1 MDEKGNSMTNTHC
14 TKGIILAGGTGSR
27 LYPLTHVVS
36 KQLLPIY
43 DKPMVYYPLSTLLL
57 AGIRDLLVISSP
69 QDIGHFESLLG
80 TGEQLGVNINYA
92 IQEKPEGLAQSFVV
106 GREFIG
112 NDHVA
117 LVLGDNIFYG
127 QGFRGMLKRAA
138 AQASGATVFGY
149 PVKDPERYGV
159 VAFDD
164 NGNAIELVEKPSRPP
179 SNYAVPGLYF
189 YDNQVIEIAAN
200 LQPSARGEYEITD
213 VNREYLSRGQ
223 LRVEKFTRGF
233 AWLDT
238 GTHETLIQ
246 AGDFV
251 QTIEQR
257 QGLKIACIEEI
268 AYLMGY
274 IDLEQLD
281 RLAREIP
288 NQYGQYLKD
297 IVSREQA

>member
-1 MDEKGNSMTNTHC
+1 MTETTSC
-14 TKGIILAGGTGSR
+14 KKGIILAGGTGSR
-27 LYPLTHVVS
+27 LYPLTRVIS

-43 DKPMVYYPLSTLLL
+43 DKPMIYYPLSTLML
-57 AGIRDLLVISSP
+57 AGVRDLLIISSP
-69 QDIGHFESLLG
+69 QDIGHFQSLLG
-80 TGEQLGVNINYA
+80 SGEQLGISIRYA
-92 IQEKPEGLAQSFVV
+92 VQEKPEGLAQSFIV

-112 NDHVA
+112 NDPVA

-127 QGFRGMLKRAA
+127 QGFRSMLRRAA
-138 AQASGATVFGY
+138 SQSTGATVFGY

-159 VAFDD
+159 VAF
-164 NGNAIELVEKPSRPP
+164 NEQGEPTELVEKPVAPP

-189 YDNQVIEIAAN
+189 YDNQVVEIASN

-213 VNREYLSRGQ
+213 VNKEYLSRGE
-223 LRVEKFTRGF
+223 LRVELFTRGF

-274 IDLEQLD
+274 IDREQLAS
-281 RLAREIP
+281 LAQQIP
-288 NQYGQYLKD
+288 NQYGQYLKE
-297 IVSREQA
+297 IVARESN

>member
-1 MDEKGNSMTNTHC
+1 MTETNSC
-14 TKGIILAGGTGSR
+14 KKGIILAGGTGSR
-27 LYPLTHVVS
+27 LYPLTRVIS

-43 DKPMVYYPLSTLLL
+43 DKPMIYYPLSTLML
-57 AGIRDLLVISSP
+57 AGVRDLLIISSP
-69 QDIGHFESLLG
+69 QDIGHFQALLG
-80 TGEQLGVNINYA
+80 SGEQLGISIRYA
-92 IQEKPEGLAQSFVV
+92 VQEKPEGLAQSFIV

-112 NDHVA
+112 NDPVA

-127 QGFRGMLKRAA
+127 QGFRSMLRRAA
-138 AQASGATVFGY
+138 SQSTGATVFGY

-159 VAFDD
+159 VAF
-164 NGNAIELVEKPSRPP
+164 NEQGEPTELVEKPADPP

-189 YDNQVIEIAAN
+189 YDNQVVEIASN

-213 VNREYLSRGQ
+213 VNKEYLSRGE
-223 LRVEKFTRGF
+223 LRVELFTRGF

-274 IDLEQLD
+274 IDREQLAS
-281 RLAREIP
+281 LAQQIP
-288 NQYGQYLKD
+288 NQYGQYLKE
-297 IVSREQA
+297 IVARESN

>member
-1 MDEKGNSMTNTHC
+1 MTETTSC
-14 TKGIILAGGTGSR
+14 KKGIILAGGTGSR
-27 LYPLTHVVS
+27 LYPLTRVIS

-43 DKPMVYYPLSTLLL
+43 DKPMIYYPLSTLML
-57 AGIRDLLVISSP
+57 AGVRDLLIISSP
-69 QDIGHFESLLG
+69 QDIGHFQSLLG
-80 TGEQLGVNINYA
+80 SGEQLGISIRYA
-92 IQEKPEGLAQSFVV
+92 VQEKPEGLAQSFIV

-112 NDHVA
+112 NDPVA

-127 QGFRGMLKRAA
+127 QGFRSMLRRAA
-138 AQASGATVFGY
+138 SQSTGATVFGY

-159 VAFDD
+159 VAF
-164 NGNAIELVEKPSRPP
+164 NEQGEPTELVEKPAAPP

-189 YDNQVIEIAAN
+189 YDNQVVEIASN

-213 VNREYLSRGQ
+213 VNKEYLSRGE
-223 LRVEKFTRGF
+223 LRVELFTRGF

-274 IDLEQLD
+274 IDREQLAS
-281 RLAREIP
+281 LAQQIP
-288 NQYGQYLKD
+288 NQYGQYLKE
-297 IVSREQA
+297 IVARESN

>member
-1 MDEKGNSMTNTHC
+1 MTETTSC
-14 TKGIILAGGTGSR
+14 KKGIILAGGTGSR
-27 LYPLTHVVS
+27 LYPLTRVIS

-43 DKPMVYYPLSTLLL
+43 DKPMIYYPLSTLML
-57 AGIRDLLVISSP
+57 AGVRDLLIISSP
-69 QDIGHFESLLG
+69 QDIGHFQSLLG
-80 TGEQLGVNINYA
+80 SGEQLGISIRYA
-92 IQEKPEGLAQSFVV
+92 VQEKPEGLAQSFIV

-112 NDHVA
+112 NDPVA

-127 QGFRGMLKRAA
+127 QGFRSMLRRAA
-138 AQASGATVFGY
+138 SQSTGATVFGY

-159 VAFDD
+159 VAF
-164 NGNAIELVEKPSRPP
+164 NEQGEPTELVEKPADPP

-189 YDNQVIEIAAN
+189 YDNQVVEIASN

-213 VNREYLSRGQ
+213 VNKEYLSRGE
-223 LRVEKFTRGF
+223 LRVELFTRGF

-274 IDLEQLD
+274 IDREQLAS
-281 RLAREIP
+281 LAQQIP
-288 NQYGQYLKD
+288 NQYGQYLKE
-297 IVSREQA
+297 IVARESN

>member
-1 MDEKGNSMTNTHC
+1 MTETTSC
-14 TKGIILAGGTGSR
+14 KKGIILAGGTGSR
-27 LYPLTHVVS
+27 LYPLTRVIS

-43 DKPMVYYPLSTLLL
+43 DKPMIYYPLSTLML
-57 AGIRDLLVISSP
+57 AGVRDLLIISSP
-69 QDIGHFESLLG
+69 QDIGHFQSLLG
-80 TGEQLGVNINYA
+80 SGEQLGISIRYA
-92 IQEKPEGLAQSFVV
+92 VQEKPEGLAQSFIV

-112 NDHVA
+112 NDPVA

-127 QGFRGMLKRAA
+127 QGFRSMLRRAA
-138 AQASGATVFGY
+138 SQSSGATVFGY

-159 VAFDD
+159 VAF
-164 NGNAIELVEKPSRPP
+164 NEQGEPTELVEKPVDPP

-189 YDNQVIEIAAN
+189 YDNQVVEIASN

-213 VNREYLSRGQ
+213 VNKEYLSRGE
-223 LRVEKFTRGF
+223 LRVELFTRGF

-274 IDLEQLD
+274 IDREQLAS
-281 RLAREIP
+281 LAQQIP
-288 NQYGQYLKD
+288 NQYGQYLKE
-297 IVSREQA
+297 IVARESN

>member
-1 MDEKGNSMTNTHC
+1 MTETNSC
-14 TKGIILAGGTGSR
+14 KKGIILAGGTGSR
-27 LYPLTHVVS
+27 LYPLTHVIS

-43 DKPMVYYPLSTLLL
+43 DKPMIYYPLSTLML
-57 AGIRDLLVISSP
+57 AGVRDLLIISSP
-69 QDIGHFESLLG
+69 QDIGHFQALLG
-80 TGEQLGVNINYA
+80 SGEQLGISIRYA
-92 IQEKPEGLAQSFVV
+92 VQEKPEGLAQSFIV

-112 NDHVA
+112 NDPVA

-127 QGFRGMLKRAA
+127 QGFRSMLRRAA
-138 AQASGATVFGY
+138 SQSTGATVFGY

-159 VAFDD
+159 VAF
-164 NGNAIELVEKPSRPP
+164 NEQGEPTELVEKPADPP

-189 YDNQVIEIAAN
+189 YDNQVVEIASN

-213 VNREYLSRGQ
+213 VNKEYLSRGE
-223 LRVEKFTRGF
+223 LRVELFTRGF

-274 IDLEQLD
+274 IDREQLAS
-281 RLAREIP
+281 LAQQIP
-288 NQYGQYLKD
+288 NQYGQYLKE
-297 IVSREQA
+297 IVARESN

>member
-1 MDEKGNSMTNTHC
+1 MTKTHR

-43 DKPMVYYPLSTLLL
+43 DKPMVYYPLSTLML
-57 AGIRDLLVISSP
+57 AGIRELLVISSP
-69 QDIGHFESLLG
+69 KDLIHFEALLG
-80 TGEQLGVNINYA
+80 SGEQLGINISYA
-92 IQEKPEGLAQSFVV
+92 VQDKPEGLAQSFTV

-112 NDHVA
+112 DDHVA

-127 QGFRGMLKRAA
+127 QGFRSMLKRAA
-138 AQASGATVFGY
+138 SQEHGATVFGY

-159 VAFDD
+159 VAFDKND
-164 NGNAIELVEKPSRPP
+164 IPIELVEKPSHPP
-179 SNYAVPGLYF
+179 SNYAIPGLYF
-189 YDNQVIEIAAN
+189 YDNQVVEIAAN
-200 LQPSARGEYEITD
+200 LEPSARGEYEITD

-268 AYLMGY
+268 AYLMEY
-274 IDLEQLD
+274 IDLQQLD
-281 RLAREIP
+281 RLAQKIP
-288 NQYGQYLKD
+288 NQYGQYLKE
-297 IVSREQA
+297 IVIRENT

>member
-1 MDEKGNSMTNTHC
+1 MTETTSC
-14 TKGIILAGGTGSR
+14 KKGIILAGGTGSR
-27 LYPLTHVVS
+27 LYPLTRVIS

-43 DKPMVYYPLSTLLL
+43 DKPMIYYPLSTLML
-57 AGIRDLLVISSP
+57 AGVRDLLIISSP
-69 QDIGHFESLLG
+69 QDIGHFQSLLG
-80 TGEQLGVNINYA
+80 SGEQLGISIRYA
-92 IQEKPEGLAQSFVV
+92 VQEKPEGLAQSFIV

-112 NDHVA
+112 NDPVA

-127 QGFRGMLKRAA
+127 QGFRSMLRRAA
-138 AQASGATVFGY
+138 SQSSGATVFGY

-159 VAFDD
+159 VAF
-164 NGNAIELVEKPSRPP
+164 NEQGEPTELVEKPVAPP

-189 YDNQVIEIAAN
+189 YDNQVVEIASN

-213 VNREYLSRGQ
+213 VNKEYLSRGE
-223 LRVEKFTRGF
+223 LRVELFTRGF

-274 IDLEQLD
+274 IDREQLAS
-281 RLAREIP
+281 LAQQIP
-288 NQYGQYLKD
+288 NQYGQYLKE
-297 IVSREQA
+297 IVARESN

>member
-1 MDEKGNSMTNTHC
+1 MTETTSC
-14 TKGIILAGGTGSR
+14 KKGIILAGGTGSR
-27 LYPLTHVVS
+27 LYPLTRVIS

-43 DKPMVYYPLSTLLL
+43 DKPMIYYPLSTLML
-57 AGIRDLLVISSP
+57 AGVRDLLIISSP
-69 QDIGHFESLLG
+69 QDIGHFQSLLG
-80 TGEQLGVNINYA
+80 SGEQLGISIRYA
-92 IQEKPEGLAQSFVV
+92 VQEKPEGLAQSFIV

-112 NDHVA
+112 NDPVA

-127 QGFRGMLKRAA
+127 QGFRSMLRRAA
-138 AQASGATVFGY
+138 SQSTGATVFGY

-159 VAFDD
+159 VAF
-164 NGNAIELVEKPSRPP
+164 NEQGEPTELVEKPTDPP

-189 YDNQVIEIAAN
+189 YDNQVVEIASN

-213 VNREYLSRGQ
+213 VNKEYLSRGE
-223 LRVEKFTRGF
+223 LRVELFTRGF

-274 IDLEQLD
+274 IDREQLAS
-281 RLAREIP
+281 LAQQIP
-288 NQYGQYLKD
+288 NQYGQYLKE
-297 IVSREQA
+297 IVARESN

>member
-1 MDEKGNSMTNTHC
+1 MTETTSC
-14 TKGIILAGGTGSR
+14 KKGIILAGGTGSR
-27 LYPLTHVVS
+27 LYPLTRVIS

-43 DKPMVYYPLSTLLL
+43 DKPMIYYPLSTLML
-57 AGIRDLLVISSP
+57 AGIRDLLIISSP
-69 QDIGHFESLLG
+69 QDIGHFQSLLG
-80 TGEQLGVNINYA
+80 SGEQLGISIRYA
-92 IQEKPEGLAQSFVV
+92 VQEKPEGLAQSFIV

-112 NDHVA
+112 NDPVA

-127 QGFRGMLKRAA
+127 QGFRSMLRRAA
-138 AQASGATVFGY
+138 SQSTGATVFGY

-159 VAFDD
+159 VAF
-164 NGNAIELVEKPSRPP
+164 NEQGEPTELVEKPVDPP

-189 YDNQVIEIAAN
+189 YDNQVVEIASN

-213 VNREYLSRGQ
+213 VNKEYLSRGE
-223 LRVEKFTRGF
+223 LRVELFTRGF

-274 IDLEQLD
+274 IDREQLAS
-281 RLAREIP
+281 LAQQIP
-288 NQYGQYLKD
+288 NQYGQYLKE
-297 IVSREQA
+297 IVARESN

>member
-1 MDEKGNSMTNTHC
+1 MTETTSC
-14 TKGIILAGGTGSR
+14 KKGIILAGGTGSR
-27 LYPLTHVVS
+27 LYPLTRVIS

-43 DKPMVYYPLSTLLL
+43 DKPMIYYPLSTLML
-57 AGIRDLLVISSP
+57 AGVRDLLIISSP
-69 QDIGHFESLLG
+69 QDIGHFQSLLG
-80 TGEQLGVNINYA
+80 SGEQLGISIRYA
-92 IQEKPEGLAQSFVV
+92 VQEKPEGLAQSFIV

-112 NDHVA
+112 NDPVA

-127 QGFRGMLKRAA
+127 QGFRSMLRRAA
-138 AQASGATVFGY
+138 SQSSGATVFGY

-159 VAFDD
+159 VAF
-164 NGNAIELVEKPSRPP
+164 NEQGEPTELVEKPVAPP

-189 YDNQVIEIAAN
+189 YDNQVVEIASN
-200 LQPSARGEYEITD
+200 LQPSARGEYEIPD
-213 VNREYLSRGQ
+213 VNKEYLSRGE
-223 LRVEKFTRGF
+223 LRVELFTRGF

-274 IDLEQLD
+274 IDREQLAS
-281 RLAREIP
+281 LAQQIP
-288 NQYGQYLKD
+288 NQYGQYLKE
-297 IVSREQA
+297 IVARESN

>member
-1 MDEKGNSMTNTHC
+1 MTETTSC
-14 TKGIILAGGTGSR
+14 KKGIILAGGTGSR
-27 LYPLTHVVS
+27 LYPLTRVIS

-43 DKPMVYYPLSTLLL
+43 DKPMIYYPLSTLML
-57 AGIRDLLVISSP
+57 AGVRDLLIISSP
-69 QDIGHFESLLG
+69 QDIGHFQSLLG
-80 TGEQLGVNINYA
+80 SGEQLGISIRYA
-92 IQEKPEGLAQSFVV
+92 VQEKPEGLAQSFIV

-112 NDHVA
+112 NDPIA

-127 QGFRGMLKRAA
+127 QGFRSMLRRAA
-138 AQASGATVFGY
+138 SQSTGATVFGY

-159 VAFDD
+159 VAF
-164 NGNAIELVEKPSRPP
+164 NEQGEPTELVEKPADPP

-189 YDNQVIEIAAN
+189 YDNQVVEIASN

-213 VNREYLSRGQ
+213 VNKEYLSRGE
-223 LRVEKFTRGF
+223 LRVELFTRGF

-274 IDLEQLD
+274 IDREQLAS
-281 RLAREIP
+281 LAQQIP
-288 NQYGQYLKD
+288 NQYGQYLKE
-297 IVSREQA
+297 IVARESN

>member
-1 MDEKGNSMTNTHC
+1 MTKTHH

-43 DKPMVYYPLSTLLL
+43 DKPMVYYPLSTLML
-57 AGIRDLLVISSP
+57 AGIRELLVISSP
-69 QDIGHFESLLG
+69 KDLIHFEALLG
-80 TGEQLGVNINYA
+80 SGEQLGINISYA
-92 IQEKPEGLAQSFVV
+92 VQDKPEGLAQSFTV

-112 NDHVA
+112 DDHVA

-127 QGFRGMLKRAA
+127 QGFRSMLKRASS
-138 AQASGATVFGY
+138 QEHGATVFGY

-159 VAFDD
+159 VAFDKND
-164 NGNAIELVEKPSRPP
+164 MPIELVEKPSHPP
-179 SNYAVPGLYF
+179 SNYAIPGLYF
-189 YDNQVIEIAAN
+189 YDNQVVEIAAN
-200 LQPSARGEYEITD
+200 LEPSARGEYEITD

-268 AYLMGY
+268 AYLMEY
-274 IDLEQLD
+274 IDLQQLD
-281 RLAREIP
+281 RLAQKIP
-288 NQYGQYLKD
+288 NQYGQYLKE
-297 IVSREQA
+297 IVIRENA

>member
-1 MDEKGNSMTNTHC
+1 MTETTSC
-14 TKGIILAGGTGSR
+14 KKGIILAGGTGSR
-27 LYPLTHVVS
+27 LYPLTRVIS

-43 DKPMVYYPLSTLLL
+43 DKPMIYYPLSTMML
-57 AGIRDLLVISSP
+57 AGVRDLLIISSP
-69 QDIGHFESLLG
+69 QDIGHFQSLLG
-80 TGEQLGVNINYA
+80 SGEQLGISIRYA
-92 IQEKPEGLAQSFVV
+92 VQEKPEGLAQSFIV

-112 NDHVA
+112 NDPVA

-127 QGFRGMLKRAA
+127 QGFRSMLRRAA
-138 AQASGATVFGY
+138 SQSSGATVFGY

-159 VAFDD
+159 VAF
-164 NGNAIELVEKPSRPP
+164 NEQGEPTELVEKPVAPP

-189 YDNQVIEIAAN
+189 YDNQVVEIASN

-213 VNREYLSRGQ
+213 VNKEYLSRGE
-223 LRVEKFTRGF
+223 LRVELFTRGF

-274 IDLEQLD
+274 IDREQLAS
-281 RLAREIP
+281 LAQQIP
-288 NQYGQYLKD
+288 NQYGQYLKE
-297 IVSREQA
+297 IVARESN